1 MNLGVDSTLE
11 RGRAMLTLRGE
22 LDLATV
28 PEAEAALMRLE
39 HDPEAATIVL
49 DLRRLAFMDSTG
61 LRFVL
66 AAGARASGSD
76 RRFVIVRGP
85 RNVHRVFHLAR
96 LEDRLE
102 FADSVDTIGDP
113 DG

>member
-1 MNLGVDSTLE
+1 MNLGVGSEFD
-11 RGRAMLTLRGE
+11 RGRALLTLHGE
-22 LDLATV
+22 LDLSTV
-28 PEAEAALMRLE
+28 PEAEAAMMRLE
-39 HDPEAATIVL
+39 HAPDTSTIVL

-66 AAGARASGSD
+66 AAGARASGND

-85 RNVHRVFHLAR
+85 HNVHRVFRLAR

-102 FADSVDTIGDP
+102 FADSVAAIGETDA
-113 DG
+113 

>member
-1 MNLGVDSTLE
+1 MNLDVDAE
-11 RGRAMLTLRGE
+11 FDRGRVLLSLEGE

-39 HDPEAATIVL
+39 HAPDTATIVL

-66 AAGARASGSD
+66 AAGARASGND

-85 RNVHRVFHLAR
+85 QNVHRVFRLAR

-102 FADSVDTIGDP
+102 FADSADAIGDP
-113 DG
+113 DA